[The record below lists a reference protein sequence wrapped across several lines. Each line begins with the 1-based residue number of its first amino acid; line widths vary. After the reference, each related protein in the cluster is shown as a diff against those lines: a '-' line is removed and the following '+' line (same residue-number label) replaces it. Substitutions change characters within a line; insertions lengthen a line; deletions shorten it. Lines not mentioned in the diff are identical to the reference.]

1 MFCLFSIST
10 VLAATSEDVVAQKAE
25 LNQARTTLIASVRS
39 APRPQSGQKHR
50 SSGNFAIEN
59 LPGGTKALIWRVK
72 DGNGIHF
79 DVMRDVSGGRD
90 PVVWSN
96 LHHNSRT
103 NVKTNRSFYIAN
115 PRGATGDFIV
125 EVYAEY

>member
-1 MFCLFSIST
+1 MFSIGT
-10 VLAATSEDVVAQKAE
+10 VSAATSEAIVAHKAE
-25 LNQARTTLIASVRS
+25 LNQAKTTLIASVRS

-50 SSGNFAIEN
+50 SSGNFAIQN
-59 LPGGTKALIWRVK
+59 LPGGTKALIWKVK
-72 DGNGIHF
+72 GGGGGNIHF

-103 NVKTNRSFYIAN
+103 SVKTHRSFYIAN
-115 PRGATGDFIV
+115 PKGATGDFTV